1 MFLFMLLIVE
11 MVLYFIAYKMSNK
24 DFISP
29 TNFSLFIFICAT
41 LFAIADSNIWDVKF
55 SFNSFIYISL
65 GLLMMLI
72 AQALSVLLAKNNIK
86 KNDCMQ
92 NMSLH
97 IGRIDIKEYKTF
109 TVNVFVLVL
118 TLLYVYDILKS
129 GASMGVNGLAAI
141 SAVKYSDSVQTS
153 SLLRQG
159 IKVIMASSFIECYII
174 SRNMVF
180 GWKKKDALH
189 FIPVIC
195 AMICSLFAG
204 VRTEALRIIFAFFSL
219 YYLNLKDKNKKS
231 SLDTNIKL
239 FKKFLPII
247 IIAALVFSGVKNLIK
262 SSDLPINSAFSTLEY
277 IAYYIGSP
285 ILVFGIK
292 EMKGFNS
299 FKGNLFGEITLNA
312 FWQDLADMG
321 FISKD
326 YTQILSTNVYIS
338 KSDSVTANVDTI
350 FGGLMIDF
358 GLFGMMIFIL
368 ILYFILSSI
377 YFKKIKGKI
386 ILNNELS
393 YIFYGFL
400 FYLPA
405 MSYYANL
412 FGKYI
417 SIYYI
422 ITVIFIYCFYIFYFR
437 LDFKKGMRIKIKKSS
452 ISMYQLL

>member
-1 MFLFMLLIVE
+1 MFLFTLLIVE
-11 MVLYFIAYKMSNK
+11 IFLYFIAYKMSNN

-29 TNFSLFIFICAT
+29 TNFSIFIFIFAT
-41 LFAIADSNIWDVKF
+41 IFAIAGSNMWKINF
-55 SFNSFIYISL
+55 SVNSFTYISL
-65 GLLMMLI
+65 GLLMMVV
-72 AQALSVLLAKNNIK
+72 AQAFSLLINKNIK
-86 KNDCMQ
+86 NDDCTKKIGQ
-92 NMSLH
+92 H

-109 TVNVFVLVL
+109 IVNVVVLVL
-118 TLLYVYDILKS
+118 TLLYMYDILKS
-129 GASMGVNGLAAI
+129 GASIGSNGLAAI
-141 SAVKYSDSVQTS
+141 SAVKYSDSVQTNS
-153 SLLRQG
+153 ILRQG
-159 IKVIMASSFIECYII
+159 IKVIMAASFIECYVI

-180 GWKKKDALH
+180 GWKKKDAVH

-195 AMICSLFAG
+195 AMICSLFTS

-231 SLDTNIKL
+231 SIDIHIKL

-247 IIAALVFSGVKNLIK
+247 IVLALVFSGVKNLVK
-262 SSDLPINSAFSTLEY
+262 SSDLPINSAFSTIEY
-277 IAYYIGSP
+277 ISYYIGSP

-292 EMKGFNS
+292 EVKGFNF
-299 FKGNLFGEITLNA
+299 FKRKLFGEITLNA
-312 FWQDLADMG
+312 FWQDLAGMG

-326 YTQILSTNVYIS
+326 YMQILSTNVYIS

-358 GLFGMMIFIL
+358 GLLGMMVFIL
-368 ILYFILSSI
+368 GLYFILSNI
-377 YFKKIKGKI
+377 YLRKVKGKP

-412 FGKYI
+412 FGQYI
-417 SIYYI
+417 SKYYI
-422 ITVIFIYCFYIFYFR
+422 ITAIFIYCFYIFYFR
-437 LDFKKGMRIKIKKSS
+437 ADLEKGMHIKIKKSS
-452 ISMYQLL
+452 ISMYQSM